1 MSGVTPAMGLDAI
14 LAELGAFGKYNVINY
29 TILLLPVLLAGMFGS
44 VYIFEAPDINYRC
57 RIDEC
62 ENLYN
67 DSKWLEYAI
76 PKKDGSFMKCRKY
89 PSLNSHLDNIDN
101 ATCLAKDFDT
111 TKLTDCSSYVYSDE
125 DSAVKDFDLGCEQLK
140 RTLVGSMHNAGF
152 FVALPL
158 TGFISDR
165 YGRKLALA
173 ISSLF
178 NGIFG
183 ILRSFSVNYVM
194 FVSFEFLE
202 TAFGAGAY
210 TTAFVLAMELVGP
223 KGRVFG
229 NTLINI
235 VYVCGAVTMAGLA
248 WQLQNWRHLLRV
260 IYTPAIF
267 IVSYIWILNESVR
280 WLLSKGRQHE
290 AVAIL
295 KKAAKINKV
304 NIAPELFSPLYELNN
319 VSPNHNNEKDKLNE
333 PVEAAKPK
341 ETATFANVIKS
352 RIIRTR
358 LFVCSFLWIT
368 CTLVYYGLS
377 INSVSLAGN
386 QYVNFMLVVLVEIPG
401 NIVCLVVLDR
411 FGRKKP
417 LIITYVLSALL
428 CISLSAIPPGGWSL
442 TVYLLGKF
450 NITVAYSS
458 VYIYV
463 SEVFP
468 TSVRQSLLAVC
479 STTGRIG
486 STLAPITPLLAK
498 YYKQLP
504 VIFFGSMALAAA
516 ALVFTLPETI
526 NVQLPDTVEEAEQL
540 SRREPEKQKEV
551 A

>member
-1 MSGVTPAMGLDAI
+1 MSEKTPAMGLDAI
-14 LAELGAFGKYNVINY
+14 LAELGAFGKYNIINY
-29 TILLLPVLLAGMFGS
+29 TILLLPVLLAGMFGA

-57 RIDEC
+57 KIHEC
-62 ENLYN
+62 ETLYN
-67 DSKWLEYAI
+67 ETTWLEYAI
-76 PKKDGSFMKCRKY
+76 PKKGEKFSKCERY
-89 PSLNSHLDNIDN
+89 PIRSNLGIENM
-101 ATCLAKDFDT
+101 TCKAEDFDT
-111 TKLTDCSSYVYSDE
+111 SVKEKCSSFVYSDE
-125 DSAVKDFDLGCEQLK
+125 DSAVKDFNLGCQDWK
-140 RTLVGSMHNAGF
+140 RTFLGSMHNGGF

-178 NGIFG
+178 NGLFG
-183 ILRSFSVNYVM
+183 ILRSFSVNYEM
-194 FVSFEFLE
+194 LLAFEFLE

-248 WQLQNWRHLLRV
+248 WQLQNWRYLLRV
-260 IYTPAIF
+260 IYTPALF

-280 WLLSKGRQHE
+280 WLLSKGRQDE
-290 AVAIL
+290 AVKIL
-295 KKAAKINKV
+295 KKAANINKV
-304 NIAPELFSPLYELNN
+304 DIRPELFTTLYELESLSLN
-319 VSPNHNNEKDKLNE
+319 SNEKDKLDE
-333 PVEAAKPK
+333 PIQEIKPK
-341 ETATFANVIKS
+341 ETATFASVMRS
-352 RIIRTR
+352 SIIRTR

-401 NIVCLVVLDR
+401 NIVCLMVLDR

-417 LIITYVLSALL
+417 LIITYVLSAFL
-428 CISLSAIPPGGWSL
+428 CISLSLIPAGGWSL

-450 NITVAYSS
+450 SITVAYSS

-486 STLAPITPLLAK
+486 STLAPQTPLLAK
-498 YYKQLP
+498 YYEQLP
-504 VIFFGSMALAAA
+504 VIFFGSMALTAA

-526 NVQLPDTVEEAEQL
+526 NVQLPDTVEEAERL
-540 SRREPEKQKEV
+540 SRREPEKGV